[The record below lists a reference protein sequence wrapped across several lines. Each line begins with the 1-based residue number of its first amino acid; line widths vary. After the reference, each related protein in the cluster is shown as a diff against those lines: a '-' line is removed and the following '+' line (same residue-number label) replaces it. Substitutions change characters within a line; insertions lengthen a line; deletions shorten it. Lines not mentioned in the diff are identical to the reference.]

1 MTRMWMGDPPTMCRN
16 HLLGEHKEL
25 HQLIGQLRKK
35 LGITGYIQKNC
46 IEVSS
51 ITSRHDA
58 LVREMERRGYNHLSP
73 VPDQS
78 DIDRITE
85 YLPEQERAY
94 VIDKESSDWDR
105 YGRCCNCCPGGV
117 ILQ

>member
-1 MTRMWMGDPPTMCRN
+1 MWMGYPSTMCRN

-35 LGITGYIQKNC
+35 LSITGYIKKNC

-58 LVREMERRGYNHLSP
+58 LVKEMERRGVQTS
-73 VPDQS
+73 VPCS
-78 DIDRITE
+78 
-85 YLPEQERAY
+85 
-94 VIDKESSDWDR
+94 
-105 YGRCCNCCPGGV
+105 
-117 ILQ
+117 